1 MKCSVFIATSL
12 DGYIATPDGGVDWLD
27 HVGDQSA
34 DLGEDADMGFLA
46 LMESVDCLIMG
57 RKCMEKIASFN
68 LTDEQW
74 PYGNTRVIALS
85 NSLSDVPDS
94 VKGKVELMSGDIP
107 NILNQLESEG
117 HKHAYVDGG
126 ALISS
131 FLNLKL
137 INELIITQA
146 PVILGE
152 GISLFQ
158 NIQQSINL
166 VNAEAKAYPNGF
178 VQVKHQV
185 KYSQ

>member
-12 DGYIATPDGGVDWLD
+12 DGFIATTDGGVDWLD
-27 HVGDQSA
+27 TAGNPDVDMGA
-34 DLGEDADMGFLA
+34 EDMGFAA

-107 NILNQLESEG
+107 NILTQLESEG

-137 INELIITQA
+137 INELIITKA

-166 VNAEAKAYPNGF
+166 ENPEAKAYPNGF
-178 VQVKHQV
+178 VQVKYQV
-185 KYSQ
+185 KYPQ

>member
-1 MKCSVFIATSL
+1 MKCTVFIATSL
-12 DGYIATPDGGVDWLD
+12 DGFIATPDGGVDWLD
-27 HVGDQSA
+27 QVGDQSA
-34 DLGEDADMGFLA
+34 DLGQDADMGFVA

-57 RKCMEKIASFN
+57 RKCMEKVASFN

-107 NILNQLESEG
+107 TIIGRLESEG

-146 PVILGE
+146 PVVLGD
-152 GISLFQ
+152 GIPLFQ
-158 NIQQSINL
+158 NIQQRITFK
-166 VNAEAKAYPNGF
+166 NASATAYSNGF
-178 VQVKHQV
+178 IQIR
-185 KYSQ
+185 YEACYP